1 MKEYVLRYIQTSQG
15 VEDNFSSFWRCKA
28 DDYAHAEEQLRDEV
42 ERNQGEKVVIVE
54 RAIQFDNNKKRS
66 ILKL

>member
-54 RAIQFDNNKKRS
+54 RAI
-66 ILKL
+66 